1 MTTIRSGGV
10 RPVQTPSTQSAPTAK
25 SSQAASGD
33 LPGYSASSSFQAATS
48 STTSSN
54 AAQNAI
60 FSAAKDT
67 LKKAGGGD
75 AEELSKLLDKTI
87 PDDKGL
93 QKAMELFEKVSGQM
107 SPEDAKTVE
116 KALVQQLMG
125 KTTLDRLRQSSE
137 KMLQELN
144 NKKKWGE

>member
-1 MTTIRSGGV
+1 M
-10 RPVQTPSTQSAPTAK
+10 
-25 SSQAASGD
+25 
-33 LPGYSASSSFQAATS
+33 PGYSASSSFQAATS

-67 LKKAGGGD
+67 LKKAGGSD

>member
-1 MTTIRSGGV
+1 
-10 RPVQTPSTQSAPTAK
+10 
-25 SSQAASGD
+25 
-33 LPGYSASSSFQAATS
+33 
-48 STTSSN
+48 
-54 AAQNAI
+54 
-60 FSAAKDT
+60 
-67 LKKAGGGD
+67 
-75 AEELSKLLDKTI
+75 
-87 PDDKGL
+87 
-93 QKAMELFEKVSGQM
+93 M